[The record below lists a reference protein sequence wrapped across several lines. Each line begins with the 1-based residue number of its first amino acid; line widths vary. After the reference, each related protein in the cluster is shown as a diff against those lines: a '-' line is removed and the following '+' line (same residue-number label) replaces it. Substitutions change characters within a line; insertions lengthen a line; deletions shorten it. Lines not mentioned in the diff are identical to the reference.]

1 MTTIKIDWRLKINL
15 RANIFLLQKNIYI
28 IKVLLKN
35 AKLKSKE
42 IKKSGDLI
50 KGKYFKVF

>member
-15 RANIFLLQKNIYI
+15 RANIFLLQKIYI

-50 KGKYFKVF
+50 KGKYFKLF